1 MVYMVGDVFQL
12 SSRMTVFLYRR
23 TEIVGVLKLS
33 MKALAVNHQYRS
45 VGKTN
50 IACTTSGRIE
60 LSAFADELQARDE
73 GKDVGTPAGSGEQE
87 DVCGKAGS
95 AILLA
100 DRIRGITYCTQNFV
114 FVAKD

>member
-1 MVYMVGDVFQL
+1 M
-12 SSRMTVFLYRR
+12 
-23 TEIVGVLKLS
+23 LKLS
-33 MKALAVNHQYRS
+33 IKALALNHQYKT
-45 VGKTN
+45 VGKTH
-50 IACTTSGRIE
+50 IGCTTSGQIE
-60 LSAFADELQARDE
+60 LSAFADELQATDE
-73 GKDVGTPAGSGEQE
+73 GEDVGAPTESGEQE